1 MMMINDELWLK
12 DELGM
17 TIEHVLQNSSFI
29 IHISPLVNVH
39 NSSFKSVFSHLN
51 SEGNPAMVD
60 VGGKSVTRRTA
71 RAQSIVSLGPDIMQH
86 LMPSGTDIATKKGPV
101 FQTAIIA
108 GTMAA
113 KRTDD
118 LIPLCH
124 SLGLDNCQ
132 ITITT
137 EGSDVVVDC
146 FVSTEGKTGVEME
159 ALVGASVAALTI
171 YDMCKAFSHDIV
183 IKETKLM
190 EKTGGKRDFRRE

>member
-1 MMMINDELWLK
+1 MSL
-12 DELGM
+12 
-17 TIEHVLQNSSFI
+17 
-29 IHISPLVNVH
+29 
-39 NSSFKSVFSHLN
+39 SHLN
-51 SEGNPAMVD
+51 SDGNPAMVD
-60 VGGKSVTRRTA
+60 VGAKAVSQRTA
-71 RAQSIVSLGPDIMQH
+71 RARSIVALGPDIMQH
-86 LMPSGTDIATKKGPV
+86 LSRSGLNQSGLTGADIQTRKGPV

-132 ITITT
+132 ITITA
-137 EGSDVVVDC
+137 EGNDAVVDC

-171 YDMCKAFSHDIV
+171 YDMCKALSHDI
-183 IKETKLM
+183 IIRETKLM
-190 EKTGGKRDFRRE
+190 EKTGGKRDFNRT